1 MVKSLRCNGRPRDL
15 SRDTAIEEAAL
26 CLFRKVGYERLSI
39 DAIAHEAQVS
49 KATIY
54 RRWKNKAEL
63 MVAAVSHYSFSDT
76 PNIDTGTLRGDLIEI
91 LQNRIRILK
100 GEDGQVLMGVM
111 TAAKS
116 DPELGAMISR
126 EIAKNGGEIH
136 REIISRAVTRG
147 EIPAGADFETI
158 LEVVP
163 PILTYRIFMTGESVD
178 KKFVEHLVDDV
189 LIPSLKAVKLN
200 V

>member
-1 MVKSLRCNGRPRDL
+1 MVKSIKCIGRPRDL

-63 MVAAVSHYSFSDT
+63 MVAAVSHYSFADT
-76 PNIDTGTLRGDLIEI
+76 PDIDTGTLRGDLVEI
-91 LQNRIRILK
+91 LQDRIKILG

-111 TAAKS
+111 SAAKS
-116 DPELGAMISR
+116 DPELGALISR

-136 REIISRAVTRG
+136 RQIIDRAILRH
-147 EIPAGADFETI
+147 EIPEGANFQTI
-158 LEVVP
+158 LEIVP

-189 LIPSLKAVKLN
+189 LIPALKV
-200 V
+200 VTQPV